1 MNTTDSINI
10 DIPPKDVPEKQE
22 KKKRSLKRIILRV
35 LLWIFIVLI
44 AFIILFICYTL
55 ICNRTDKRKLK
66 KYSDKYSNKVEING
80 RQMSYSIVGENNNQ
94 TIAIL
99 PGMAC
104 PSPITELKPIA
115 EALSDKFKVVIIEP
129 FGYGFSDDIVD
140 SNRDFGTVISELRES
155 VKKIGIDKYY
165 VMGHSM
171 GGFFSLKWAN
181 QYSDEVLGVIGLDS
195 SVSGT
200 EKNITKDEM
209 LGYYKR
215 NKVLSSLGLLRPIIK
230 LFPGLAEVDKSYPYT
245 KEELDIENLL
255 IINHTYTKGVWDDI
269 ETFLDRLANLEGVQ
283 FPDHIPSLTFLSKDT
298 IKQNPKWEPLHQD
311 ILGNNTH
318 SEILALDG
326 PHYIHY
332 PQKNV
337 IANKIKEWIQ

>member
-66 KYSDKYSNKVEING
+66 KYSDKYSNKVEINS

-140 SNRDFGTVISELRES
+140 SNRDFGTMISEIREG

-200 EKNITKDEM
+200 EKDVSNDELIGHYKKD
-209 LGYYKR
+209 KIF
-215 NKVLSSLGLLRPIIK
+215 SSLGITRLALK
-230 LFPGLAEVDKSYPYT
+230 LFPSIAPIDRSYPYT
-245 KEELDIENLL
+245 EEELDIENLL
-255 IINHTYTKGVWDDI
+255 IINNTYSNGAWDDI
-269 ETFLDRLANLEGVQ
+269 VTILDRLSSLEGVK
-283 FPDHIPSLTFLSKDT
+283 FPDHIPSLTFLSNDT
-298 IKQNPKWEPLHQD
+298 IKQNPKWEPLHED

-332 PQKNV
+332 PQKDF
-337 IANKIKEWIQ
+337 IAKKIKEWIQ